1 MADRDTVGDD
11 VAKESPQPLLGF
23 LSNDDWDA
31 LLAHV
36 NDLIE
41 QMENLPAG
49 EVRDRMFEL
58 LNGIDTIHREALHRL
73 VRLFAEGVLEK
84 VVSDP
89 AIHTLME
96 LYDLL
101 PPETGVQEP
110 EGSKRK
116 GVFPTIPIKPVR
128 MNRPTPVRYPHWVP
142 VPKSES
148 GTELG
153 SVKEVNVE
161 GVAVVLCWRDDQV
174 FALESRCARD
184 GASLGRA
191 TLSGYTLNCPNHT
204 GCYYDIRQGSPLGGG
219 EKIAC
224 YPVKLDANG
233 RLLIGVDMDFIPNLP
248 SF

>member
-1 MADRDTVGDD
+1 MPDRDTSRDD
-11 VAKESPQPLLGF
+11 VAHEPPQPLLGF
-23 LSNDDWDA
+23 LSNDDWDV

-36 NDLIE
+36 NDLIQ

-49 EVRDRMFEL
+49 DIRDRIFEL
-58 LNGIDTIHREALHRL
+58 LNSIDTIHREALHRL

-101 PPETGVQEP
+101 PPETDVQEA
-110 EGSKRK
+110 EGLKRK
-116 GVFPTIPIKPVR
+116 SVFPTIPIKPVR
-128 MNRPTPVRYPHWVP
+128 MNPPTPVRYPHWVP

-148 GTELG
+148 ELVPG
-153 SVKEVNVE
+153 AVKEVEVE
-161 GVAVVLCWRDDQV
+161 GRAIVLCRRGDQI

-184 GASLGRA
+184 GASLGQA
-191 TLSGYTLNCPNHT
+191 TLSGYTLNCSNHA

-224 YPVKLDANG
+224 YPVKLDADG
-233 RLLIGVDMDFIPNLP
+233 RLLIGLDMDFIPNLP

>member
-1 MADRDTVGDD
+1 MPDRDTSRDD
-11 VAKESPQPLLGF
+11 VAHEPPQPLLGF

-36 NDLIE
+36 NSLIE
-41 QMENLPAG
+41 KMENLPAG
-49 EVRDRMFEL
+49 DVRDRIFEL
-58 LNGIDTIHREALHRL
+58 LNSIDTIHREALHRL

-101 PPETGVQEP
+101 PLESEALEP
-110 EGSKRK
+110 VELKRK
-116 GVFPTIPIKPVR
+116 SAFPTIPIKPVR
-128 MNRPTPVRYPHWVP
+128 MNPPTPVRYPHWVP

-148 GTELG
+148 ELMPG
-153 SVKEVNVE
+153 AVKEIKVE
-161 GVAVVLCWRDDQV
+161 ESVVVLCRRDDQV

-224 YPVKLDANG
+224 YPVKLDADG
-233 RLLIGVDMDFIPNLP
+233 RLLIGLDMDFIPNLP

>member
-1 MADRDTVGDD
+1 MGDRDTVGDD

-41 QMENLPAG
+41 RMENLPAG

-101 PPETGVQEP
+101 PPETEALEP
-110 EGSKRK
+110 VELKRK
-116 GVFPTIPIKPVR
+116 SAFPTIPIKPVR
-128 MNRPTPVRYPHWVP
+128 MNPPAPVRYPHWVP

-148 GTELG
+148 ELMPG
-153 SVKEVNVE
+153 AVKEIKVE
-161 GVAVVLCWRDDQV
+161 ESVVVLCRRDDQV

-184 GASLGRA
+184 GASLGQA
-191 TLSGYTLNCPNHT
+191 TLTGYTLNCPNHA

-224 YPVKLDANG
+224 YPVKLDADG
-233 RLLIGVDMDFIPNLP
+233 RLLIGLDMDFIPNLP